1 LFYILSGGLAIIR
14 HGPTNTLHY
23 KELQL
28 SIYNPDKKPIQLTC
42 RIHDR
47 QHTGGLQ
54 LYEDLFNK
62 SFSISNGWN
71 LIRIPLSQIANAPFK
86 RKIALN
92 QIQGLGIFAVSLPKP
107 RNVYIDYVRLTSFIR
122 FSSSFSC

>member
-1 LFYILSGGLAIIR
+1 M
-14 HGPTNTLHY
+14 NY

-54 LYEDLFNK
+54 LYEDRFNK

-86 RKIALN
+86 RKMALN
-92 QIQGLGIFAVSLPKP
+92 QIQGLGIFAVSLPRP
-107 RNVYIDYVRLTSFIR
+107 RIVYIDYVRLVS
-122 FSSSFSC
+122 